1 MTLIAPMLN
10 AGIEYE
16 HDIVVAVA
24 ESQNFFETIVNKD
37 AQYNKLQ
44 SDIRELKMK
53 RGHIQSAYNRVP
65 EVHKLNELMKR
76 IRFYD
81 GQINAL
87 KRGELPTK
95 AIVRDHAHREALL
108 KNYLDANTM
117 TKEMLE
123 SGIEIAEL
131 EVANSNKAD
140 FYERELLIVN
150 LAIKQ
155 ARMKRDNLKRDMK
168 KFVNVGDTGILWE
181 SPDKKLIFSSRI
193 YNESSSS

>member
-1 MTLIAPMLN
+1 
-10 AGIEYE
+10 
-16 HDIVVAVA
+16 
-24 ESQNFFETIVNKD
+24 
-37 AQYNKLQ
+37 
-44 SDIRELKMK
+44 
-53 RGHIQSAYNRVP
+53 
-65 EVHKLNELMKR
+65 
-76 IRFYD
+76 
-81 GQINAL
+81 
-87 KRGELPTK
+87 
-95 AIVRDHAHREALL
+95 VRDHAHREALL

>member
-1 MTLIAPMLN
+1 MLN

-44 SDIRELKMK
+44 SDIRKLKMK
-53 RGHIQSAYNRVP
+53 RGHIRSTYNRVP

-76 IRFYD
+76 IRHYD
-81 GQINAL
+81 EQINAL